1 MIFRFFVILS
11 MFFLVFAC
19 EKKTEIMPKDKET
32 KTAQEEHRCA
42 NCGMYTH
49 IHPNWEQ
56 KVISSDRSMM
66 YFDGARCM
74 FKILLDSTTTPKH
87 IEEIQVKDYYS
98 LQYIDGKKAFYVIG
112 SDVLGPMGNELIP
125 FRTRSAANEFLK
137 DHKGEKI
144 VLFDEVDMAMIMKLV
159 GKMKM
164 K

>member
-1 MIFRFFVILS
+1 MIFRFFVIISVLC
-11 MFFLVFAC
+11 LVFAC
-19 EKKTEIMPKDKET
+19 EKKTEVKPKDIENK
-32 KTAQEEHRCA
+32 AVQEEHRCA

-56 KVISSDRSMM
+56 KVISSDKGTM

-74 FKILLDSTTTPKH
+74 FKIILDSTTAPKH

-125 FRTRSAANEFLK
+125 FSTKPAAEEFLI

-144 VLFDEVDMAMIMKLV
+144 VLFDEVDMVLIMKLV

>member
-1 MIFRFFVILS
+1 MTIRFIILLGSIFLI
-11 MFFLVFAC
+11 FAC
-19 EKKTEIMPKDKET
+19 EKKTEVTPIAKEST
-32 KTAQEEHRCA
+32 ITQEEHRCA

-49 IHPNWEQ
+49 IYPNWEQ
-56 KVISSDRSMM
+56 KVISGDKGTM

-74 FKILLDSTTTPKH
+74 FKILLDSTTAPKH

-98 LQYIDGKKAFYVIG
+98 LQYIDGTKAFYVIG

-125 FRTRSAANEFLK
+125 FETKSAAEEFLK

-144 VLFDEVDMAMIMKLV
+144 VLFDEVDMPLIMKLV
-159 GKMKM
+159 GKMRM

>member
-1 MIFRFFVILS
+1 MIIRLFNIICVLILL
-11 MFFLVFAC
+11 FGC
-19 EKKTEIMPKDKET
+19 EKKTEITPKEKET
-32 KTAQEEHRCA
+32 KTVKEEHRCA

-49 IHPNWEQ
+49 LHPNWEQ
-56 KVISSDRSMM
+56 KIISADKGTMW
-66 YFDGARCM
+66 FDGARCM
-74 FKILLDSTTTPKH
+74 FKILLDSTSAPKQ

-98 LQYIDGKKAFYVIG
+98 LQYIDGMKAFYVIG

-125 FRTRSAANEFLK
+125 FRTKSAAEEFLK

-144 VLFDEVDMAMIMKLV
+144 VLFDEVDMPLIIELV